1 MSKEKKSVIL
11 HLVTRI
17 WKKSG
22 IMSVIMNYYRHINR
36 EKIQFDFLC
45 LDDDIQ
51 ENCMEEIHG
60 LGGEV
65 YRLTPP
71 NKNYL
76 QFRRELSEFCVSHY
90 GEYEII
96 HNHDVMMS
104 MFYCGIKRKI
114 GAKKMIVHAHNTK
127 FSDTIFKSFRNKI
140 FSLPSLWEA
149 DYYFACSGEAGEK
162 IFGKKF
168 HAKGEILYNAIDLER
183 FSTENNNREKFRIK
197 MHFTDAYVVG
207 HVGSFNKQKNH
218 HFIIE
223 IFEEVK
229 KKKKEAVLVLVGDG
243 ETRTDIENLV
253 CKKGLED
260 SVFFMGLRNDVEK
273 IVPGFDCFLFPSF
286 FEGLGI
292 AMIEAQACGVR
303 CVYANTVP
311 LEADLMRNINSRLS
325 LKEDKVIWCNEVI
338 KEQLRPNVSVDSQIM
353 NYDIKFAAPKLE
365 KIYQKLENI

>member
-1 MSKEKKSVIL
+1 MCREKKRVL

-22 IMSVIMNYYRHINR
+22 IMSVIMNYYRNVDR
-36 EKIQFDFLC
+36 EEVQFDFLC
-45 LDDDIQ
+45 LEDEVQ
-51 ENCMEEIHG
+51 ENCIDEINN
-60 LGGEV
+60 LGGKV
-65 YRLTPP
+65 YSLTPP
-71 NKNYL
+71 NKSYL
-76 QFRRELSEFCVSHY
+76 QFRKELGEFCTSQY
-90 GEYEII
+90 GVYEII

-104 MFYCGIKRKI
+104 MFYYGVKRKI

-127 FSDTIFKSFRNKI
+127 FSDTILKSFRNKI

-149 DYYFACSGEAGEK
+149 DYYLACSEEAGEK

-168 HAKGEILYNAIDLER
+168 YAKGQILYNAINLEK
-183 FSTENNNREKFRIK
+183 FSMKNSNREKFRIK
-197 MHFTDAYVVG
+197 MHFTDAYVIG

-253 CKKGLED
+253 RKKGLED

-311 LEADLMRNINSRLS
+311 LEADLARNINSRLS

-338 KEQLRPNVSVDSQIM
+338 KEQLRPNVPVDSQIM
-353 NYDIKFAAPKLE
+353 NYDIKFAAPRLE
-365 KIYQKLENI
+365 KFYQELRNI